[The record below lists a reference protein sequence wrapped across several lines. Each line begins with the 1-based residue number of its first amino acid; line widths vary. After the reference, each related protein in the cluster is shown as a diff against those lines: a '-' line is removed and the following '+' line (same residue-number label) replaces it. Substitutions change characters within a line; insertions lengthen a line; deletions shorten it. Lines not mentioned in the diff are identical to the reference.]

1 MKNWIPFAEGEYL
14 VNQALLVTAD
24 FKAVRLEE
32 VIVEIYSDRRGQRY
46 LKGRGRL
53 LNVLMVELLD
63 DSDNLDLLLD
73 FGEEFKYLLKEP
85 NLQGG
90 KVFSPDV
97 RSVLQFTPQKPWQQ
111 IPADEFE
118 KLVSRLRIIS
128 DQQTP
133 EPGQAGIED

>member
-1 MKNWIPFAEGEYL
+1 MKNWIPFTEGEYL
-14 VNQALLVTAD
+14 VDQALLVTAD
-24 FKAVRLEE
+24 QKAVRIED
-32 VIVEIYSDRRGQRY
+32 VIVEVYSDRQGQRY

-53 LNVLMVELLD
+53 RNVLMIELLE

-85 NLQGG
+85 SLQGG

-97 RSVLQFTPQKPWQQ
+97 KSVLQFTPRNPWRQ

-118 KLVSRLRIIS
+118 NLLSRLQILS

-133 EPGQAGIED
+133 